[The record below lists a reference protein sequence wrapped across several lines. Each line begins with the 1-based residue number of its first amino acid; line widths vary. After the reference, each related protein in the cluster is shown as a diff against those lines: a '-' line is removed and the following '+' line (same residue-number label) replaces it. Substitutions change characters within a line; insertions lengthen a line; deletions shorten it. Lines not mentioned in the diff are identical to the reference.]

1 MKIGVARNYVYN
13 TMITILNILFPFIT
27 VPYITRVLEPQSVG
41 SIAFTS
47 SIVQWF
53 AVFAELGF
61 YLFGVRRIA
70 SVRKDIRMVNIEF
83 SNIVFAK
90 SLSFIAVFIM
100 YVLFVIFFGKKYFTL
115 FVIQSIMLV
124 NVPLDITFLYAGI
137 EDFKQITLRSLIM
150 RSVGLLLLFLLVKRP
165 EDYLKYA
172 LISVLTTFF
181 GNIWMWSG
189 LKRRGMFLQKPELSK
204 IKYYFVGT
212 LKLFIPILAIQ
223 IYAVLDK
230 TMVGI
235 LSAESEVAY
244 YDLSQRLVKISL
256 GLVTSLGPVM
266 LSKMSHVVSEG
277 IEEVRDKYI
286 KYSFEFMTYAAVLI
300 IVMIITT
307 MQDFVP
313 FFFGSKY
320 TAVKNLIVYISPII
334 LFIAW
339 SNLIGIQVMLPLK
352 KESYLTLSVFV
363 GAISN
368 FTLNLILIP
377 KYRALGAVIATD
389 VAEFMVTFV
398 QIILIRRLIDVGRLF
413 KDVWKHF
420 LAGTVTF
427 GLLMVLSKLPVGNA
441 YQRIALNI
449 LSGTIFY
456 ILIQYLLRSEING
469 IILKKL
475 KATVSRI
482 FG

>member
-1 MKIGVARNYVYN
+1 MGFAGNYVYN
-13 TMITILNILFPFIT
+13 TMITILNILFPLIT

-53 AVFAELGF
+53 VVFEELGF

-70 SVRKDIRMVNIEF
+70 SVRKDVRMVSIEF

-90 SLSFIAVFIM
+90 SLSFITVSIM

-115 FVIQSIMLV
+115 FLIQSIMLI
-124 NVPLDITFLYAGI
+124 NVPLDINFLYAGI
-137 EDFKQITLRSLIM
+137 EDFKQITLRSFIM
-150 RSVGLLLLFLLVKRP
+150 RSLGLLLLFLLVKKP

-172 LISVLTTFF
+172 SISVLTTFF

-189 LKRRGMFLQKPELSK
+189 LKRKGIILIKPELTK
-204 IKYYFVGT
+204 IKYYFTGT

-223 IYAVLDK
+223 IYVILDK

-235 LSAESEVAY
+235 LSTESEVAY
-244 YDLSQRLVKISL
+244 YDLSQRLVKIALS
-256 GLVTSLGPVM
+256 LVTSMGPVM

-277 IEEVRDKYI
+277 LKEARDKYL
-286 KYSFEFMTYAAVLI
+286 KYSFKFMTYVSVII

-313 FFFGSKY
+313 IFFGSKY
-320 TAVKNLIVYISPII
+320 TVVKNLIVYISPIV
-334 LFIAW
+334 LFISW
-339 SNLIGIQVMLPLK
+339 SNFFGIQVMLPMK
-352 KESYLTLSVFV
+352 KELYLTLSVFV
-363 GAISN
+363 GAITN

-377 KYRALGAVIATD
+377 RYKALGAVIATD
-389 VAEFMVTFV
+389 IAEFMVTLV
-398 QIILIRRLIDVGRLF
+398 QIILVRRLIDVGSLF

-427 GLLMVLSKLPVGNA
+427 GFLMLLSKLPLHNA
-441 YQRIALNI
+441 YQRIAMHI
-449 LSGTIFY
+449 FSGITIYVF
-456 ILIQYLLRSEING
+456 IEYLLRSEINM
-469 IILKKL
+469 IIMKKVS
-475 KATVSRI
+475 ATISRI
-482 FG
+482 LG